1 MAHRSRG
8 VKVKVQAQTREAFA
22 STPSSLRLPLM
33 MYHTAEGQKKD
44 TRVWL
49 FTEGHGVAGLPY

>member
-1 MAHRSRG
+1 MKA
-8 VKVKVQAQTREAFA
+8 QAQKKEAFA
-22 STPSSLRLPLM
+22 STPSSLRLPLV

-49 FTEGHGVAGLPY
+49 FTEGHDVVGLY